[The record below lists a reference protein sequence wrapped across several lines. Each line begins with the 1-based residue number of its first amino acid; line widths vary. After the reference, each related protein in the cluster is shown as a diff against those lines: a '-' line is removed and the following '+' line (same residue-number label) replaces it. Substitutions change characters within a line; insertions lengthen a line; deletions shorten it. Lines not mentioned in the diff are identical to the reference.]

1 MRSFSVTDVLNIRWK
16 ISDQAIANTV
26 GDEVV
31 VLHLANGTYYGLDP
45 VGSILW
51 EALGQ
56 GDTPAHACEQILAR
70 YDVDRETVER
80 DLRQFID
87 ELAEGD
93 LIVAA

>member
-1 MRSFSVTDVLNIRWK
+1 MANSK
-16 ISDQAIANTV
+16 IEIGPLRREQINS
-26 GDEVV
+26 
-31 VLHLANGTYYGLDP
+31 LDP

-56 GDTPAHACEQILAR
+56 GETPTHACEQILAR

-80 DLRQFID
+80 DLRQFIG